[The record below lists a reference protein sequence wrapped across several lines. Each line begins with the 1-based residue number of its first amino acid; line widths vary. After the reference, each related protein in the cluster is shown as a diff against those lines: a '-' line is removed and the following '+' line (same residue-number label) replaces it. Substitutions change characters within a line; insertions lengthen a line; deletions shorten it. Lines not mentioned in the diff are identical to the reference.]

1 MLKYFLNRVLQL
13 IPVILG
19 VTLLVFLV
27 MKMASGDP
35 ARLILGLPAWR
46 FWNILSEEQICQQR
60 SDFPFPEHHEACGGI
75 HYFYGNTIGPSGN
88 LGSGS
93 PKHGR

>member
-35 ARLILGLPAWR
+35 ARLILGELATQ
-46 FWNILSEEQICQQR
+46 EEVAG
-60 SDFPFPEHHEACGGI
+60 F
-75 HYFYGNTIGPSGN
+75 
-88 LGSGS
+88 
-93 PKHGR
+93 